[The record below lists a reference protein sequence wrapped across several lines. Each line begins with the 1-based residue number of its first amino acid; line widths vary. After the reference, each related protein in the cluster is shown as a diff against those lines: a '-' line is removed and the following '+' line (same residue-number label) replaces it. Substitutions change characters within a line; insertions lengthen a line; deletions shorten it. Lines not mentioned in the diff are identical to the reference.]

1 MQGTPKRDVENPWG
15 AQTKVHPFYLSRTF
29 RGIDKEAAGDYEAVA
44 KRMQS
49 PEIKAAIEALFQV
62 NVTAV
67 NTLVRKGKMKR
78 FRGRPGRQSD
88 VKHAVVTLKDGQS
101 IDVTTGL

>member
-1 MQGTPKRDVENPWG
+1 M
-15 AQTKVHPFYLSRTF
+15 
-29 RGIDKEAAGDYEAVA
+29 AVA
-44 KRMQS
+44 LNHYDVILSPVITEKSTEASENNQVVFRVAKTAS
-49 PEIKAAIEALFQV
+49 KPEIKAAVEALFQV

-101 IDVTTGL
+101 IDVTTGR